1 MKLHENKDDF
11 LALISNIHK
20 RTGYRSDVIE
30 KDYYVFLFLQEI
42 AILQKNGVKA
52 YFKGGTA
59 LYKTLKTTNRFSED
73 IDLSVDVRGLESRT
87 QKDKMLERATKK
99 FESLKRDSSQ
109 GFTHKSEVEAIY
121 KYDPVTTYDD
131 NDELQRFGKLKVEG
145 TSFTISEPVEDVEV
159 STLIYDL
166 ATPKERKILED
177 KYNIHPFLVKT
188 ISLERIFVDK
198 LFAAEAYVR
207 KSSDPHK
214 AFEAAKH
221 IYDLSILKS
230 NNKIKALYQD
240 EKMMKR
246 LLDIRLEEE
255 LNRLDGI
262 PNILP
267 KDFVFFDNLSANK
280 DVQNA
285 YAKMQQQY
293 VYKDSDRISF
303 EESINSIKSIKESLS
318 KNKSW
323 VNAKLQ
329 EKQLEQDEP
338 EAENEMEFDDI
349 N

>member
-1 MKLHENKDDF
+1 MKLHENKADF
-11 LALISNIHK
+11 QVLISNIHK

-42 AILQKNGVKA
+42 ANLQKNGVKA

-59 LYKTLKTTNRFSED
+59 LYKALKTTNRFSED
-73 IDLSVDVRGLESRT
+73 IDLSVDVRGIESRT

-99 FESLKRDSSQ
+99 FTSLNRDNKQ

-121 KYDPVTTYDD
+121 IYDPVTTYDS

-145 TSFTISEPVEDVEV
+145 TSFTISEPVEDMEV

-166 ATPKERKILED
+166 ATKEERKVLED
-177 KYNIHPFLVKT
+177 KYDIHPFLIKT
-188 ISLERIFVDK
+188 ISLERIYVDK
-198 LFAAEAYVR
+198 LFATEAYVR
-207 KSSDPHK
+207 KSNDPHK

-221 IYDLSILKS
+221 IYDLSILKD
-230 NNKIKALYQD
+230 NIKIKALYQD
-240 EKMMKR
+240 EKLMKH

-255 LNRLDGI
+255 LNRHDGI
-262 PNILP
+262 PRVLP
-267 KDFVFFDNLSANK
+267 KDFTFFDNLSANK

-293 VYKDSDRISF
+293 VYKDSDRIPF
-303 EESINSIKSIKESLS
+303 EESVNSMKSIKVALN

-323 VNAKLQ
+323 VNAKLK
-329 EKQLEQDEP
+329 EKDLTQDEP
-338 EAENEMEFDDI
+338 ELEDEGPEL
-349 N
+349 